1 MEIITN
7 FNCLI
12 IEKEK
17 KIQAMQIEVK
27 NSQLDLNQAQNELI
41 RYARD
46 FKSQKIKI
54 NKLEVGISM

>member
-27 NSQLDLNQAQNELI
+27 NSQLDLNQAQNEL
-41 RYARD
+41 
-46 FKSQKIKI
+46 
-54 NKLEVGISM
+54 NG

>member
-54 NKLEVGISM
+54 NQLEVGISM